1 MTTETENKKTVGCS
15 EDTIINCKR
24 TVKLHHLQIFTKN
37 LFQNETQDLLEMLR
51 FLFVSIL

>member
-1 MTTETENKKTVGCS
+1 MTTETENKKTV

-24 TVKLHHLQIFTKN
+24 TVKLHHLQILTKN
-37 LFQNETQDLLEMLR
+37 LFQNETRDLLEMLR